1 MAGVTH
7 SLSENFW
14 ISIFRL
20 TLRLAARRLRVSARE
35 LVDEVLPGEAG
46 SARERSQEL
55 GSILRH
61 LPSYRAEDLESD
73 IAEIAH
79 AEVTEEDPL
88 SARRVIPE
96 DVHGVGAAF
105 GHRLERRPL

>member
-1 MAGVTH
+1 MAGATH
-7 SLSENFW
+7 SLSENLW

-20 TLRLAARRLRVSARE
+20 TLRVAARRLKVSARE
-35 LVDEVLPGEAG
+35 LVDEVLPREAG

-55 GSILRH
+55 ASILRR
-61 LPSYRAEDLESD
+61 LPSYRAEDLDAD
-73 IAEIAH
+73 IAELAH

-88 SARRVIPE
+88 RARRIVPE
-96 DVHGVGAAF
+96 DLHGVGAAF

>member
-1 MAGVTH
+1 MAEVTH

-14 ISIFRL
+14 ISVFRL
-20 TLRLAARRLRVSARE
+20 TLRIAARRLKVSARE
-35 LVDEVLPGEAG
+35 LVDEVLPQEAG
-46 SARERSQEL
+46 SERERSQEL
-55 GSILRH
+55 DSILRR
-61 LPSYRAEDLESD
+61 LPSYRNENLDAD
-73 IAEIAH
+73 IAELAH

-88 SARRVIPE
+88 RARRIVPE